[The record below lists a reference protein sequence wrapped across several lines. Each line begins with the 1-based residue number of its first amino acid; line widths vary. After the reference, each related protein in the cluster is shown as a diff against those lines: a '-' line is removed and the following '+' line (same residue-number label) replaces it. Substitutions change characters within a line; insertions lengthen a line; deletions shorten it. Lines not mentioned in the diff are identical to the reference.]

1 MYIKNICLEFIMEE
15 KIKHIGFRVTLKSIP
30 PKSYSNEKIVFVLI
44 QEDSTSSSKINLKY
58 MSSLWNIN
66 STIFGTRQSDSK
78 VHLEWE

>member
-1 MYIKNICLEFIMEE
+1 MEE

-58 MSSLWNIN
+58 MSSL
-66 STIFGTRQSDSK
+66 
-78 VHLEWE
+78 